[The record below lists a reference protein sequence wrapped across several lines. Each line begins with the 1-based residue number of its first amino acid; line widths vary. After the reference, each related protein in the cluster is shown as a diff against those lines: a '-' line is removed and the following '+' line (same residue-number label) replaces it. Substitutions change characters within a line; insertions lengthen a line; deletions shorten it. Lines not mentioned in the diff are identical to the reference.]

1 MFCPGSLFLHWLT
14 QHKAFLVCH
23 PSLTADGEELGGH
36 HRSHG
41 QQWRLGK
48 GGRRW
53 FGITAS
59 VFQVTV
65 MPDRALLSW
74 RWWTPPCWWK
84 QWVMACPFP
93 IAVLSQPSSFSP
105 FTLPLLSLTGG
116 VSEGLCRAELPAGLS
131 PQSLHIVPLGCCA
144 SQLLHFC
151 VSVELAL
158 STQCCWC

>member
-74 RWWTPPCWWK
+74 RWWAPACWWK

-93 IAVLSQPSSFSP
+93 IAVLISSLEFFP
-105 FTLPLLSLTGG
+105 FYTSTSLPHWG
-116 VSEGLCRAELPAGLS
+116 SEWGAVQGWAGLS

-144 SQLLHFC
+144 SQLLHFH
-151 VSVELAL
+151 VSVELVL
-158 STQCCWC
+158 STQCCCC